1 MWRHA
6 PGQRR
11 AAGGGGRRHAE
22 HRHAAAQREREAA
35 EGQQLAVGALGFD
48 PGREGE
54 AGGRLQRGVA
64 GLQAAVAVEPCGAAD
79 QAAGHRR
86 RGAAEHVVAR
96 ARAVL
101 RQAAG
106 LAQVVHGPL
115 RGVVEAGGRHRLR
128 GFVAVV
134 QPDVLRR
141 VAPGQARHLYPHEGE
156 FVGAV
161 EALDV
166 VRQHGLLVLGHEA
179 QVGRGLVGREE
190 IEIAGGQAHQHRHA
204 RGLGGDAGGL
214 GVQGDLLADGPGLVP
229 PRLGGE
235 GQHQQADSEGEETF
249 HGKGI
254 KRPAHARAGPAQ
266 KGKKE
271 RWRGCYRR
279 EEPSIRTIRC
289 RSPARPRAPPTGA
302 APRPV
307 PAPPWPNRPRPG

>member
-1 MWRHA
+1 LIQAEKVKPVAACSVASPACR
-6 PGQRR
+6 PPSPLSR
-11 AAGGGGRRHAE
+11 AAPPIRPPGTGVEVPPSTWWPAPALSCGRPLASPRWYTAHC
-22 HRHAAAQREREAA
+22 EAS
-35 EGQQLAVGALGFD
+35 
-48 PGREGE
+48 
-54 AGGRLQRGVA
+54 
-64 GLQAAVAVEPCGAAD
+64 
-79 QAAGHRR
+79 
-86 RGAAEHVVAR
+86 
-96 ARAVL
+96 
-101 RQAAG
+101 
-106 LAQVVHGPL
+106 
-115 RGVVEAGGRHRLR
+115 VEAGGRHRLR

-254 KRPAHARAGPAQ
+254 KRPAHARAGAST
-266 KGKKE
+266 E
-271 RWRGCYRR
+271 R
-279 EEPSIRTIRC
+279 
-289 RSPARPRAPPTGA
+289 
-302 APRPV
+302 
-307 PAPPWPNRPRPG
+307 